1 MHAPFSL
8 MRPGRAF
15 TMSAMFVALGAEP
28 FPSALRAPARDGGDH
43 PALFPNTTK
52 YRQQTYTHASN
63 RSGVASLTGRA
74 LLGKDGNTA
83 LELTTGQLDTPGA
96 PGTISKVQAKLLDM
110 NQRLQSTLNFN
121 GTAGGDQNFFVP
133 GRPAHSWI
141 QAQAN
146 VRDIDP
152 RRTDVVT
159 ITERVNRRPDIAVLS
174 VTAPDKAPTRTN
186 LVIAAT
192 VAELNGDVGAH
203 ANCVLYVN
211 GTEADRANGVWVADG
226 DQVSCAFTRSFAD
239 PGTYTLA
246 VRADSIVPGDW
257 DMSNNSAQRSIQ
269 IISDEVPLKGSA
281 SATWTGHV
289 YGYKSTDQWSSSSGA
304 NSASDDKVTNYTS
317 QSANLYSYSAQV
329 VAFPLSRLTVV
340 QSSGGSTVSN
350 IDVSNV
356 TPTFFGCSYTYAAD
370 GSGFAQVCPNKF
382 NHGTN
387 VWASHYAGVT
397 TYYSSGFNTGWNL
410 TDGSWNY
417 SWNDTT
423 GTASGKWTNL
433 VSDYTF
439 DIRVMGANDAMF
451 VAKPTVSLSGS
462 SYNHDTPLACTDSA
476 RTGYTE
482 HYCYQSI
489 DHGSYY
495 WGSTSF

>member
-1 MHAPFSL
+1 MQALTSI
-8 MRPGRAF
+8 MRPGRVL
-15 TMSAMFVALGAEP
+15 TMSAMFVALGVEP
-28 FPSALRAPARDGGDH
+28 FPSALRARARDTGEH
-43 PALFPNTTK
+43 PALHPNTIK
-52 YRQQTYTHASN
+52 YREQTYTHASN

-83 LELTTGQLDTPGA
+83 LELTTGQLDAPGA
-96 PGTISKVQAKLLDM
+96 PGDISHVQAKLLDV

-121 GTAGGDQNFFVP
+121 GTTGGDQSFFVP

-174 VTAPDKAPTRTN
+174 VSAPEKAPTRTS
-186 LVIAAT
+186 LIISAA

-211 GTEADRANGVWVADG
+211 GVAADRANGIWIADG
-226 DQVSCAFTRSFAD
+226 DQVSCAFTRSFDD
-239 PGTYTLA
+239 PGTYTLE
-246 VRADSIVPGDW
+246 VRADSVTPGDW
-257 DMSNNSAQRSIQ
+257 DTSNNSAQRSIQ

-289 YGYKSTDQWSSSSGA
+289 YGYKSTDQWSSASGA
-304 NSASDDKVTNYTS
+304 NSASDEKVTNYTS
-317 QSANLYSYSAQV
+317 QSASLYSYSSKV
-329 VAFPLSRLTVV
+329 VVFPLSRLTVV
-340 QSSGGSTVSN
+340 QSTGGSTVSN
-350 IDVSNV
+350 IDVTNV
-356 TPTFFGCSYTYAAD
+356 SATFYGCSYTYASD

-382 NHGTN
+382 NRGTN

-423 GTASGKWTNL
+423 GTASGKWTNI

-439 DIRVMGANDAMF
+439 DIRVLGANDTMF
-451 VAKPTVSLSGS
+451 VARPTVSLSGS
-462 SYNHDTPLACTDSA
+462 SYNHDTPLTCSDSA

-495 WGSTSF
+495 WGSVSF